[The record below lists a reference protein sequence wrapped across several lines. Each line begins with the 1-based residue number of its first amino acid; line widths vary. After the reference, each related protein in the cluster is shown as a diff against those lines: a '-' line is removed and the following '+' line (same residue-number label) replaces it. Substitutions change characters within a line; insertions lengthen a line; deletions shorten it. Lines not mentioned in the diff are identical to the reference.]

1 MGQSYTPEDH
11 IVTLDLCNCDDNG
24 ENKSCGLLGPGSA
37 GIPWWLIVLI
47 AVLVLA
53 LLSTI
58 IFVTVRRRR
67 KDDEVRILSI

>member
-1 MGQSYTPEDH
+1 MGSSFTSDDH

-24 ENKSCGLLGPGSA
+24 EDKSCGLVGPRIG

-47 AVLVLA
+47 AILVLA

-67 KDDEVRILSI
+67 KDDEVLT